1 MKRVLG
7 LSVVIALSA
16 NLFAPLKIDAQTTV
30 GFRAG
35 FNLATFSGTN
45 WGEYDHRSTANVGAF
60 LNLPLSE
67 RAGVQLGVAYSGK
80 GSEITPLG
88 RTEETWIR
96 IGYLEIPALLRL
108 QIMTRSRVSA
118 HLLLGPTF
126 SFKVSCE
133 IETHDPWW
141 WHTTTDCEDRG
152 PGVRAFDLGATG
164 GIGIEFELSE
174 RLSLVSYSFYSIG
187 LRTVGDSGD
196 GVKNRMFSLSLG
208 LAIPIGRGT
217 NLSNG

>member
-7 LSVVIALSA
+7 FSVVIAPAA
-16 NLFAPLKIDAQTTV
+16 NLFAPLTIDAQTTLR
-30 GFRAG
+30 FRAG
-35 FNLATFSGTN
+35 FNLATFGGTDWRP
-45 WGEYDHRSTANVGAF
+45 WGEYDHRTAVSVGAF
-60 LNLPLSE
+60 LDLPLSE

-80 GSEITPLG
+80 GSEITPLEG
-88 RTEETWIR
+88 TVETRIR

-118 HLLLGPTF
+118 HLLLGPSF

-141 WHTTTDCEDRG
+141 GYSTMDCEDRG
-152 PGVRAFDLGATG
+152 PGVRAFDLGAMG
-164 GIGIEFELSE
+164 GIGIEFEFSE
-174 RLSLVSYSFYSIG
+174 RLSLVSDSFYSIG
-187 LRTVGDSGD
+187 LRTVGDSGG

-208 LAIPIGRGT
+208 LAIPIG
-217 NLSNG
+217 

>member
-7 LSVVIALSA
+7 FSVVIALSA
-16 NLFAPLKIDAQTTV
+16 NLFAPLNIDAQTTL

-35 FNLATFSGTN
+35 FNLATFSGTD
-45 WGEYDHRSTANVGAF
+45 WGEYDHRTAVNVGAF
-60 LNLPLSE
+60 LDLPLSE

-80 GSEITPLG
+80 GSEITPLEG
-88 RTEETWIR
+88 TVETRIR

-118 HLLLGPTF
+118 HLLLGPSF

-141 WHTTTDCEDRG
+141 GYSTMDCEDRG
-152 PGVRAFDLGATG
+152 LGVRAFDLGAMG
-164 GIGIEFELSE
+164 GIGIEFEFSE
-174 RLSLVSYSFYSIG
+174 RLSLVSDSFYSIG

-208 LAIPIGRGT
+208 LATPIG
-217 NLSNG
+217 

>member
-7 LSVVIALSA
+7 FSAVIALSA
-16 NLFAPLKIDAQTTV
+16 NLFTPLNIDAQTTL

-35 FNLATFSGTN
+35 FNLATFGGTDWRQ
-45 WGEYDHRSTANVGAF
+45 WGEYDHRTAVSVGAF
-60 LNLPLSE
+60 LDLPLSE

-80 GSEITPLG
+80 G
-88 RTEETWIR
+88 TESTSLNGVETAEIR

-126 SFKVSCE
+126 SFKASCE

-141 WHTTTDCEDRG
+141 GHSTMDCEDRG
-152 PGVRAFDLGATG
+152 LEVKAFDLGAMG

-174 RLSLVSYSFYSIG
+174 QLSLVSDSFYTIG
-187 LRTVGDSGD
+187 LKTVGDSGSE
-196 GVKNRMFSLSLG
+196 VKNRLFSLSLG
-208 LAIPIGRGT
+208 LAIPIG
-217 NLSNG
+217 L